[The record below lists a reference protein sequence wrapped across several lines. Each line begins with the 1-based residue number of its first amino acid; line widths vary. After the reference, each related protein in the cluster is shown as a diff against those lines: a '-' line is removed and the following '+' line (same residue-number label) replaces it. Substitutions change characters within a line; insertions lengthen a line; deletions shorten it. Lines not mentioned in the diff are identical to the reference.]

1 MSACDDKVISIKS
14 TAKQAK
20 KRLISGYWNDIR
32 QKREEYFNKVDCFDK
47 EKLQRCYANRLERKI
62 KQESVADPDAL
73 LYKKVC
79 KLQAQD
85 TFVLNPISQLI
96 NHDEYDKLGDVEK
109 QTYLMR
115 LTKKY
120 NELLKRYNDEHQEK
134 LVYASK

>member
-1 MSACDDKVISIKS
+1 MEANKTVSIKS

-20 KRLISGYWNDIR
+20 HRLISGYWNDIR
-32 QKREEYFNKVDCFDK
+32 QKREDYFNKINYIDR
-47 EKLQRCYANRLERKI
+47 EKLQKTYSNRIERKL
-62 KQESVADPDAL
+62 KEENSADPDAL

-96 NHDEYDKLGDVEK
+96 NHDEYDKLTDSEK
-109 QTYLMR
+109 QIYLMR

-120 NELLKRYNDEHQEK
+120 NQLLERYNEEQKESM
-134 LVYASK
+134 LNYAGK